1 MISIAFATGDQ
12 LAQISCLS
20 TIKKGPWLN
29 ELYSGLCSIIHIVD
43 HLHIATGDQL
53 TKICCLSTIKKGPWL
68 NELLGEKLKNVFLIF
83 LVSLRNKF
91 PPFLLETGGHS
102 RGPS

>member
-1 MISIAFATGDQ
+1 MLELLILNHPLWVLISIVFATGDQ

-53 TKICCLSTIKKGPWL
+53 AKISCLSTIKKGTWL
-68 NELLGEKLKNVFLIF
+68 NELSGKKSKMFFLF
-83 LVSLRNKF
+83 F
-91 PPFLLETGGHS
+91 
-102 RGPS
+102 

>member
-53 TKICCLSTIKKGPWL
+53 AKISCLSTIKKGLWL
-68 NELLGEKLKNVFLIF
+68 NELLGKKIEKIF
-83 LVSLRNKF
+83 F
-91 PPFLLETGGHS
+91 IF
-102 RGPS
+102 